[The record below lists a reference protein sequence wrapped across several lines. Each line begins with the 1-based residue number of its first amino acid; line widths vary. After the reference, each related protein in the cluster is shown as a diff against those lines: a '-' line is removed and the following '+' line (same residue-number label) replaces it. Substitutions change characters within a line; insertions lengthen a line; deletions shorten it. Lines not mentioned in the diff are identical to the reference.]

1 MKKSGAF
8 LVRHALEQL
17 GVRFT
22 FGIPGVHNTEIYDE
36 LATSQLIRPLLV
48 THEAA
53 AAFMADAVSR
63 TSDSIGTLVVVP
75 AAGLTHAMSGIGEAF
90 LDGIPM
96 LVISGGIRT
105 DTGRAYQLHQ
115 MDQQAL
121 MAPVTKAQFKC
132 LSQADIVPTL
142 FEAHRVATTGEPGPV
157 YVEVPVN
164 IQMMKGAAGEWSAPL
179 HMGPAKLPPVQDIEA
194 AAELLAG
201 AGKAGIFAGW
211 GSRGARE
218 SLLSIAE
225 MLGAP
230 VATSLQGLSVFP
242 HDHPLHTGMG
252 FGPASVPA
260 AENAFSDIDAMLAV
274 GVRFGEIATGS
285 YGAKP
290 PQNLVHIDINPA
302 VMGANF
308 KASVEL
314 VGDASQVMPELAK
327 ALHRRLQ
334 KAKDYS
340 VLAAGI
346 SSDKDKYRQQWLDH
360 DSGARVNPGH
370 FFGSLDA
377 AVPDDVILVADDG
390 NHTFL
395 TAELMPMRGG
405 RSFISPTDFNCMGYC
420 VPATVG
426 ARLANPGRVVC
437 GIVGD
442 GGLMMTGFE
451 ALTAVANKLGLV
463 WFVFADGELSQIA
476 QMQETTMNRKTC
488 TILPPLDIAALARS
502 VGAAFVA
509 IDSNEDI
516 GQGIS
521 ESLSLAVEN
530 KAVFVRVNIDYSKR
544 TRFTSGAVKTNFA
557 SFDLPTKLRLARR
570 ALFRKFSG

>member
-164 IQMMKGAAGEWSAPL
+164 IQMMKGTAGEWSAPL
-179 HMGPAKLPPVQDIEA
+179 HMGSAELPAVQDIEA

-488 TILPPLDIAALARS
+488 TILPPLDIAALAQS

-509 IDSNEDI
+509 IESNEDI
-516 GQGIS
+516 EQGIS

-544 TRFTSGAVKTNFA
+544 TRFTIGAVKTNFA
-557 SFDLPTKLRLARR
+557 SFDMPTKLRLAGR

>member
-1 MKKSGAF
+1 
-8 LVRHALEQL
+8 
-17 GVRFT
+17 
-22 FGIPGVHNTEIYDE
+22 
-36 LATSQLIRPLLV
+36 
-48 THEAA
+48 
-53 AAFMADAVSR
+53 MADAVSR
-63 TSDSIGTLVVVP
+63 TSDSIGTLLVVP

-96 LVISGGIRT
+96 LVISGGTRT
-105 DTGRAYQLHQ
+105 DTGRSYQLHQ

-121 MAPVTKAQFKC
+121 VAPVTKAQFKC

-142 FEAHRVATTGEPGPV
+142 YEAYRVATTGEPGPV

-164 IQMMKGAAGEWSAPL
+164 IQMMKGEAGELTAPMP
-179 HMGPAKLPPVQDIEA
+179 MGPGELPASSDIEA
-194 AAELLAG
+194 AAELLAS
-201 AGKAGIFAGW
+201 AARPGIFAGW

-242 HDHPLHTGMG
+242 YDHQLHTGMG

-290 PQNLVHIDINPA
+290 PENLVHIDINPA

-308 KASVEL
+308 KAGVEL
-314 VGDASQVMPELAK
+314 VGDASQIMPELGEKPCAGACK
-327 ALHRRLQ
+327 RQ
-334 KAKDYS
+334 KIIPPWRPELVRIRTNTGSNGWTMTPAT
-340 VLAAGI
+340 
-346 SSDKDKYRQQWLDH
+346 
-360 DSGARVNPGH
+360 RVNPGQ
-370 FFGSLDA
+370 FFEALDS
-377 AVPDDVILVADDG
+377 AVPDSAIIVADDG

-395 TAELMPMRGG
+395 AAELMPMRGG
-405 RSFISPTDFNCMGYC
+405 RTFISPTDFNCMGYC
-420 VPATVG
+420 VPAAAG
-426 ARLANPGRVVC
+426 ARLANPGRAVC

-442 GGLMMTGFE
+442 GGLVMTGFE
-451 ALTAVANKLGLV
+451 ALTAVANKLGVV

-476 QMQETTMNRKTC
+476 QAQEVTMNRKTC
-488 TILPPLDIAALARS
+488 TILPPLDIAAFARS
-502 VGAAFVA
+502 VGAAFVD
-509 IDSNEDI
+509 IDRNEDI

-521 ESLSLAVEN
+521 ESLSLAAEN
-530 KAVFVRVNIDYSKR
+530 KAVFVRVNIDYSKK

-557 SFDLPTKLRLARR
+557 TFDMATKLRLAGR
-570 ALFRKFSG
+570 ALFRKFSA